1 MRIRVLAAVCA
12 ASIGLAACGGDD
24 ESAEEAEEEGPAE
37 VTEQFFEAF
46 VSGDGETTC
55 ALFSEAAVE
64 EIELDAGGS
73 CLDSFGTEA
82 AASLSDDAA
91 EKIDSAS
98 YEVLEETDDTAAVE
112 VSAPGGNPETFDLV
126 LEDGAWKI
134 EE

>member
-24 ESAEEAEEEGPAE
+24 ESAEEEGPAE

-46 VSGDGETTC
+46 VSGDAAAC
-55 ALFSEAAVE
+55 ALFTEAALE
-64 EIELDAGGS
+64 EIELEAGGS
-73 CLDSFGTEA
+73 CEDSFGTES
-82 AASLSDDAA
+82 ASLPDDAA

-98 YEVLEETDDTAAVE
+98 YEVLEETDDTATVE
-112 VSAPGGNPETFDLV
+112 VSLPDGNTETFDLV